1 MSLWPALPVE
11 LKRLIL
17 ELVALDDINDARSLR
32 FVSRDINVLVLPI
45 VFNNIIIENIDD
57 VVSVT
62 LTILPPPAIHHKL
75 RSRKPDPPRVL
86 STYSTTSLALLLP
99 DSLPSI
105 ENALAGVG
113 SAFSRLRYLAIT
125 SRNLSSNAFWLR
137 DNYVRP
143 THLMLLHHGSPRPV
157 NWRDTI
163 LRQVT
168 HLFTSSLD
176 SHGRSTLS
184 DLHNLTHVA
193 VQTHTE
199 LSEDTICY
207 IADKLEWLL
216 DVTVFPNL
224 QALVLALDRFPKPP
238 QHCKFTISYPQD
250 TAARERYLILLSR
263 WRINLQFCLSSCKF
277 YILPDPRCPQT
288 EWENWVHRDSQD
300 IWCRAR
306 SYREK
311 YPNSIVL
318 DPREPEI
325 RQDLDQWLT
334 LIQVDLLQFDV
345 SPPSSSVSDTKSYRK
360 RRYPKIDWEID
371 LVQRDGYRETD
382 RLDPEE
388 AGEYEHV
395 LGGF

>member
-17 ELVALDDINDARSLR
+17 ELVALNDINDARSLR
-32 FVSRDINVLVLPI
+32 LVSRDINILVLPI
-45 VFNNIIIENIDD
+45 VFSNVVIEHIGDLAG
-57 VVSVT
+57 VT
-62 LTILPPPAIHHKL
+62 RTILPPPALHHKL
-75 RSRKPDPPRVL
+75 RNRKPDPPRLL
-86 STYSTTSLALLLP
+86 STYSTTSLAILLP
-99 DSLPSI
+99 DNLPSI
-105 ENALAGVG
+105 ENALAAVG

-125 SRNLSSNAFWLR
+125 SRNLASNAFWLR

-157 NWRDTI
+157 NWRSTI

-184 DLHNLTHVA
+184 DLHNLTHIA
-193 VQTHTE
+193 VQTHAE
-199 LSEDTICY
+199 LSEDKIQY
-207 IADKLEWLL
+207 IADKFEWLL
-216 DVTVFPNL
+216 DATIFPNL
-224 QALVLALDRFPKPP
+224 QALVLALDRFPRPP
-238 QHCKFTISYPQD
+238 PHYKTTMTISYPQD
-250 TAARERYLILLSR
+250 TAARERYLTLLSR
-263 WRINLQFCLSSCKF
+263 WRVDLQCCLSSCRF
-277 YILPDPRCPQT
+277 YILPDPNAAQT
-288 EWENWVHRDSQD
+288 EWEHWINRDSLD
-300 IWCRAR
+300 IWRKAI
-306 SYREK
+306 SHREK
-311 YPNSIVL
+311 FPNSTIF

-325 RQDLDQWLT
+325 RHDLDHWLSM
-334 LIQVDLLQFDV
+334 IQVDLLQFDA
-345 SPPSSSVSDTKSYRK
+345 STSVSDKKSYLK

-371 LVQRDGYRETD
+371 LVQREGYRESN